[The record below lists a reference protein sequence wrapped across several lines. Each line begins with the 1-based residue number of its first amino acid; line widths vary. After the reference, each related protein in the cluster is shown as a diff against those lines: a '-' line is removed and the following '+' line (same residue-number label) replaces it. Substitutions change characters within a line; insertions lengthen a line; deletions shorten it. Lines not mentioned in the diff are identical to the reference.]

1 MAKNKMSEKELSN
14 IIISKESLKNKIY
27 IVRGEQVMLDADLAK
42 IYGYET
48 RYLNLQVLHNKEK
61 FEGDDFMFQLSQDEC
76 SNLMLKNSTSSWG
89 GTRKLPYVFTEQ
101 GIYMLMTVLKGELA
115 IKQSRALVRAFKAM
129 KDYIVEEQYALKHRG
144 HLELAVEVAKHSG
157 DIATMKSN
165 LEKVGAEVE
174 IINNRLDELSDRL
187 DLTVNRDEIS
197 PIILDFTNSPE
208 ISEFVFMEN
217 ELAKADETYIDIC
230 SKAKNNIYIID
241 NYISIK
247 TLRHLQRAKDGINIT
262 IVSDNLG
269 NYLHESDYIDF
280 RKEFPG
286 ITIKF
291 LKLNNRIHDRF
302 IMLDCGTKD
311 EILYHCGA
319 SIKDTGKQMTMI
331 CKYRNGFM
339 VDLIEKLLGSLNDTT
354 ELRLKP

>member
-1 MAKNKMSEKELSN
+1 MTKKKMSEKGLSN

-27 IVRGEQVMLDADLAK
+27 TVRGEQVMLDADLAK

-129 KDYIVEEQYALKHRG
+129 KDYIVEEQYAVKYRG

-157 DIATMKSN
+157 DIATIKSN

-174 IINNRLDELSDRL
+174 KI
-187 DLTVNRDEIS
+187 
-197 PIILDFTNSPE
+197 
-208 ISEFVFMEN
+208 FMKN

-247 TLRHLQRAKDGINIT
+247 TLRHLQRAKEGINIT

-269 NYLHESDYIDF
+269 NYLHKSDYIDF

-302 IMLDCGTKD
+302 IMLDYGTKD

-339 VDLIEKLLGSLNDTT
+339 VDVIEKLLGSLNDTT